1 MQINPLYQTDSYKH
15 THRKMILPSTTHIF
29 SHCTPRS
36 NKYLLKLFPDMDNKY
51 FVFGVQY
58 VVKKL
63 FDNWNK
69 GFFNTTLDK
78 ALAPIKDLQEHFN
91 WSQEEYQDAYDKFYE
106 LLRTHNS
113 LPIEIQALEEGS
125 VVDVGTP
132 IFTITNTDPNYA
144 WLTNFLES
152 YLLSEIFMPVTVA
165 TICRHVHNKVKG
177 YFDLASDI
185 PKDFAQH
192 CFSYRGHQNTQVSA
206 VVGMAYAL
214 YNKGSDTIASIP
226 YMREYYG
233 QKEVNVFSIAAGEH
247 SVCTQG
253 ILMFKEWIENL
264 TGNESI
270 NKLSEELV
278 KLQISTDNVSC
289 ALKVLADTACPLITK
304 AEMLNILRFMS
315 LYPTQPLAYVADSFD
330 FWSTV
335 QYLPLIKQAILARP
349 TTAPWIIRPDSSD
362 PVDVLLGN
370 GNSTSET
377 EAECVGLLQY
387 LKQVFGTTTNSKG
400 YEVLAPQIRV
410 VYGDGINMDRMGRI
424 YKGMT
429 EDLNMS
435 PENVCLALGA
445 YILGNIT
452 RDSLGFAVKASYSI
466 VNGELQETY
475 KDPKTDPG
483 KRSFKGRIA
492 VTYDPKTKQY
502 QTFENVTEEY
512 KKDTCVLKTVKPI
525 YTVTFTEI
533 QQRLLNNN

>member
-15 THRKMILPSTTHIF
+15 THRKMMLPGTTHIF

-51 FVFGVQY
+51 VVFGVQY
-58 VVKKL
+58 VIKKL
-63 FDNWNK
+63 FEDWEK
-69 GFFNTTLDK
+69 GFFNTTLNK
-78 ALAPIKDLQEHFN
+78 ALAPIKDLQAHFN
-91 WSQEEYQDAYDKFYE
+91 WSQEEYQDAYNKFYE

-125 VVDVGTP
+125 IVDVGTP

-226 YMREYYG
+226 YMRKYYG
-233 QKEVNVFSIAAGEH
+233 QEEVNVFSISASEH
-247 SVCTQG
+247 SITTQG
-253 ILMFKEWIENL
+253 ILMFKKWIEGL
-264 TGNESI
+264 TEDETVSE
-270 NKLSEELV
+270 LSEQLV

-289 ALKVLADTACPLITK
+289 ALRVLADTDCPLITK

-349 TTAPWIIRPDSSD
+349 TTAPWIIRPDSGN

-370 GNSTSET
+370 GNSTSDT
-377 EAECVGLLQY
+377 EAECIGLLQH
-387 LKQVFGTTTNSKG
+387 LKHVFGTTINSKG
-400 YEVLAPQIRV
+400 YEVLSPQVRV
-410 VYGDGINMDRMGRI
+410 VYGDGINMDRMERI

-429 EDLNMS
+429 KDLNMS

-445 YILGNIT
+445 YILGNVT

-466 VNGELQETY
+466 VDGELQETY

-512 KKDTCVLKTVKPI
+512 KKDNCMLKTIKPI
-525 YTVTFTEI
+525 FTVPFTEV
-533 QQRLLNNN
+533 QRRLLNNN